1 MKKWFINYD
10 GDMVDDGFCKNEL
23 LFWYMLVIYLFLDI
37 FIYVSNY
44 MKYDY
49 VWKLMDNNGV
59 ILFYYVCCNFCLKVE
74 FFFMLVLYMLDEIFN
89 GLIFFYVVVQCLYV
103 VLIYIFMKIKYFL
116 VDIKDYNNKNILYY
130 FVMNVVDDVQL
141 LDIFLFDVINKSYDK
156 LISE

>member
-1 MKKWFINYD
+1 MKKWFKNYD
-10 GDMVDDGFCKNEL
+10 GDIIDDRFCKNEL
-23 LFWYMLVIYLFLDI
+23 LFWYMLVIYLLLDI
-37 FIYVSNY
+37 FIYVSNN

-74 FFFMLVLYMLDEIFN
+74 FFFMLVLFMLDKIFN

-130 FVMNVVDDVQL
+130 FVMNVVDGV
-141 LDIFLFDVINKSYDK
+141 
-156 LISE
+156 